1 VIFARR
7 RGPVLSPP
15 RRLRGSEGVLPA
27 ESQAELDVSWR
38 SARGWPGFDAGSARL
53 RARRT
58 GDIPDA
64 LMSDLLYR
72 EVMRYNLAR
81 NP

>member
-1 VIFARR
+1 MIFARR
-7 RGPVLSPP
+7 RGPVLSLP

-27 ESQAELDVSWR
+27 ESQAESDVSWR
-38 SARGWPGFDAGSARL
+38 SARGWPGFDASSARL
-53 RARRT
+53 RTRRT

-72 EVMRYNLAR
+72 EVMRYNLVR